1 MSDENTHIL
10 VVEDTASLL
19 HIYETY
25 LKKRGYD
32 VTSVLTAHDALNY
45 ISNNSTDLILLDLK
59 LPDMDGLD
67 VMAELKARNFT
78 APVIIITGHGS
89 INTAITAMRHG
100 AWDLLVKP
108 FNVDRLGEAV
118 AKGLEG
124 GHVKTAPGTEPDTEY
139 DAVVEAAGTRAA
151 EAPDRPLQ
159 DKNNPR
165 TRSEDSARKA
175 ENPSAPKISTAHE
188 DRQGDH
194 ERKYGSFIGTSPVMR
209 DLYKQI
215 DNAAKSHAPVFITGE
230 SGTGKEVCAEAI
242 HKNSARAHK
251 PFVPINCAAI
261 PKDLIESE
269 LFGHV
274 KGAFTGAMYDRDG
287 AAKVADG
294 GTLFLDEI
302 GEMDVSMQTKL
313 LRFLQNYT
321 FQKVGD
327 SRLERTDV
335 RIICATN
342 RDPHSEIRQGR
353 FRDDLFYR
361 LYVIPVHLPPLCQRD
376 QDIAEIACS
385 LLLKYAREENKSFR
399 QFSADA
405 EDCLLSYHWPGNI
418 RELQNIIRNIVVM
431 NKGDTVTVNMLP
443 EHLKAM
449 EEHERNIKPTPL
461 LPEKTDRLS
470 LTTHNVSPD
479 YGLGALAGD
488 MEHNPTNDSTWF
500 DHPAP
505 GTSPVKPLWLVEK
518 EAIESAI
525 RECRGN
531 IPKAA
536 ALLEV
541 APSTLYRKKQSWAK
555 ENNNRGN
562 EV

>member
-1 MSDENTHIL
+1 MSEKNTHIL

-45 ISNNSTDLILLDLK
+45 ISNNSTDLVLLDLK

-100 AWDLLVKP
+100 AWDFLVKP

-118 AKGLEG
+118 SKGLEG
-124 GHVKTAPGTEPDTEY
+124 GHFKAATDTEY
-139 DAVVEAAGTRAA
+139 DAVVEAAGTRPVKTRPGAVSDTSH
-151 EAPDRPLQ
+151 PDKDQTP
-159 DKNNPR
+159 DTMP
-165 TRSEDSARKA
+165 ARA
-175 ENPSAPKISTAHE
+175 CRIVTPHE
-188 DRQGDH
+188 DGRSDELEH
-194 ERKYGSFIGTSPVMR
+194 KYGSFIGTSPVMQ

-215 DNAAKSHAPVFITGE
+215 DNAAKSQAPVFITGE

-274 KGAFTGAMYDRDG
+274 KGAFTGALYDRDG

-342 RDPHSEIRQGR
+342 RDPHAEIRQGR

-376 QDIAEIACS
+376 KDIAEIARA
-385 LLLKYAREENKSFR
+385 LLLKYAREENKSFC
-399 QFSADA
+399 QFSEEA
-405 EDCLLSYHWPGNI
+405 EACLLSYHWPGNI

-431 NKGDTVTVNMLP
+431 NKGDTVTINMLP
-443 EHLKAM
+443 QHLRAM
-449 EEHERNIKPTPL
+449 ESNNIDKLPGYQSPGKTGEISLNLPHENT
-461 LPEKTDRLS
+461 
-470 LTTHNVSPD
+470 D
-479 YGLGALAGD
+479 YGLDALAGD
-488 MEHNPTNDSTWF
+488 FMPGGARNDIGDNLQRTNRK
-500 DHPAP
+500 
-505 GTSPVKPLWLVEK
+505 PVKPLWLVEK
-518 EAIESAI
+518 EAIELAI
-525 RECRGN
+525 RQCRGN

-541 APSTLYRKKQSWAK
+541 APSTLYRKKQSWAEDNK
-555 ENNNRGN
+555 NAGHEA
-562 EV
+562 